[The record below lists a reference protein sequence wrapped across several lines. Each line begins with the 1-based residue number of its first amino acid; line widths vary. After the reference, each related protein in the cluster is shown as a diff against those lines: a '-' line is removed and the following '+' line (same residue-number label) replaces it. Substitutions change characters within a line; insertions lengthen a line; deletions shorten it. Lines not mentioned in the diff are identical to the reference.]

1 MDSYNALIATTEEHL
16 RTHKQEKKG
25 FWYNLLSWTKVKI
38 VPAFLLFT
46 NLSEIR
52 YKKKSPWKHITK
64 WLVKKKTVLV
74 KVKFS
79 KY

>member
-1 MDSYNALIATTEEHL
+1 M
-16 RTHKQEKKG
+16 
-25 FWYNLLSWTKVKI
+25 KI

-64 WLVKKKTVLV
+64 WLVKKKNCSCESKIFQVLI
-74 KVKFS
+74 KHKNAPS
-79 KY
+79 SESLTIL